1 MDDRQPIERAAEGI
15 WINLRRRKVVQ
26 WGLIYVAAAWGFLQG
41 LEYVSDAFQ
50 WPAQLRQ
57 IALLALLIGMPVVLV
72 LAWYHGDRG
81 EQRVGGAEFIIIT
94 LLFLAGGGIFWLYER
109 GDETPTVADR
119 VDVALAPPVPTAKSI
134 AVLPFVNMSE
144 DAGNEYFAD
153 GLSEELLNLLAKIS
167 ELRVAARTS
176 AFKFKGEKIN
186 VQEVA
191 RQLNVAHVLEGSV
204 RKSGNKVRITAQ
216 LIKAADGYHVWSE
229 TYDRTLDDIFVV
241 QDDIAGAVVEALQVT
256 LLGTALATRS
266 KPQDPEAY
274 NLALQGRYFLA
285 RRGRQ
290 DLERAIDY
298 FRQSLQRDP
307 GYAPA
312 WAGLSQAYARQADS
326 GFVPVADGYR
336 RARKAAEKALEL
348 DPQLVDAHLAM
359 GWIHMVYD
367 WDWAAAD
374 ASFRRALELEPG
386 NVKALRTFGLQAKT
400 FGRWDEAID
409 AMNKAIER
417 DPLAPNFYHNL
428 GTMLL
433 AVNRDT
439 EAESAFRRAIER
451 DPGGASRHEAI
462 GRSLLL
468 QGKPEAALREM
479 QQEPEEI
486 WRLSGLPLVYHA
498 LGRRSESDAA
508 LAAFKSEYGGEMAY
522 QIAEVHAFRGEADLA
537 FEWLER
543 AYDQR
548 DGGVSEIKGDRLFRP
563 LIDDPRYTAF
573 LKKMKLPE

>member
-1 MDDRQPIERAAEGI
+1 VA
-15 WINLRRRKVVQ
+15 Q
-26 WGLIYVAAAWGFLQG
+26 WGLVYVAGAWGFLQG

-57 IALLALLIGMPVVLV
+57 IALLALLIGLPVLLV

-81 EQRVGGAEFIIIT
+81 EQRLGGAELTIIT
-94 LLFLAGGGIFWLYER
+94 LLFLLGGGIFWLYER
-109 GDETPTVADR
+109 GYETPTVADR
-119 VDVALAPPVPTAKSI
+119 ADVAPVPVVATARSI
-134 AVLPFVNMSE
+134 AVLPFVDMSPAK
-144 DAGNEYFAD
+144 DNEYFSD
-153 GLSEELLNLLAKIS
+153 GMSEELLNRLAKIP

-191 RQLNVAHVLEGSV
+191 QKLNVAYVLEGSV

-216 LIKAADGYHVWSE
+216 LIKAADGYRVWSE
-229 TYDRTLDDIFVV
+229 TYDRTLEDIFVV
-241 QDDIAGAVVEALQVT
+241 QDDIAGAVVKALQVP
-256 LLGTALATRS
+256 LLGTALGSRS

-274 NLALQGRYFLA
+274 KLALQGRYFLD
-285 RRGRQ
+285 RRGRE

-298 FRQSLQRDP
+298 FRQSRERDP
-307 GYAPA
+307 RYAPA
-312 WAGLSQAYARQADS
+312 RAGLSQAYLWQALLS
-326 GFVPVADGYR
+326 FVPVADGNR
-336 RARKAAEKALEL
+336 RAREAAEKALAL

-359 GWIHMVYD
+359 GLIHLSYD

-386 NVKALRTFGLQAKT
+386 NAQALRYFGVQARV
-400 FGRWDEAID
+400 FGRWNEAMD
-409 AMNKAIER
+409 ATLKAIER
-417 DPLAPNFYHNL
+417 DPLGPNGYDNL
-428 GTMLL
+428 GFILL

-439 EAESAFRRAIER
+439 EAESAFRKAIEL
-451 DPGGASRHEAI
+451 DPGGASRHADI
-462 GRSLLL
+462 GRPLLL
-468 QGKPEAALREM
+468 QGKTEAALREM
-479 QQEPEEI
+479 QQEREEI
-486 WRLSGLPLVYHA
+486 WRLSVLPLAYDA

-508 LAAFKSEYGGEMAY
+508 LAALKSKYGVEMAY

-548 DGGVSEIKGDRLFRP
+548 DPGILDIKGDRLFRS
-563 LIDDPRYTAF
+563 LLDDPRYKAF